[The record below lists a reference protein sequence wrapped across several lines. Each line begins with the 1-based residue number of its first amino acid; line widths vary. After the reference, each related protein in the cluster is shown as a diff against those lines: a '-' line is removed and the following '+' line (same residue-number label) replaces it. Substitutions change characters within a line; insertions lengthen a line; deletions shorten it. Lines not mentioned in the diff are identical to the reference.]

1 MDAINTLA
9 GVAIQA
15 FSAFIQLI
23 VSILDFFLVLARIIL
38 TALHLQ

>member
-9 GVAIQA
+9 NLAIQVFA
-15 FSAFIQLI
+15 AFIQFI
-23 VSILDFFLVLARIIL
+23 VDILDFFLVLARIIL